1 MHLGGAAPGQTPL
14 EPDEA
19 EQLIPSWIS
28 TRGDLDSAEQENIA
42 NAAEWTLRAELSTS
56 EILDEGFLRQLH
68 RRMFGEV
75 WRWAGSYR
83 TSARNIGVDAWLIA
97 EEVGVLLA
105 DVRYWVEHETYPN
118 DELAVRFHH
127 RLVGIHAFPNGN
139 GRHARLAAELLIQSL
154 GAPAFSWGIDRDEDP
169 EGLRNEYIAAILS
182 ADAGEIEPL
191 LDFARS

>member
-1 MHLGGAAPGQTPL
+1 MHLGGDAAGQTPL

-42 NAAEWTLRAELSTS
+42 QAAEWTLRAELSTS
-56 EILDEGFLRQLH
+56 EILVEGFLHQLH

-83 TSARNIGVDAWLIA
+83 TSARNIGVEAWLIA
-97 EEVGVLLA
+97 DEVGVLLA

-127 RLVGIHAFPNGN
+127 RLVAIHAFPNGN
-139 GRHARLAAELLIQSL
+139 GRHARLAADLLIQSF

-169 EGLRNEYIAAILS
+169 ERLRNEYIAAIFS

-191 LDFARS
+191 LEFARS